1 MKVIADFNSS
11 QFAAIRTAHIFSV
24 HIYDGLTAVLLGGLY
39 LIWCD
44 IDIVTNSAETLVL
57 VLVYV
62 YFIKNFVADY
72 CHSIDAISVGKGSL
86 EKLKNTFN
94 MLVNPE
100 TSRVRTID
108 TRVLLSMNNCRF
120 KGQDEAVFTI
130 DVSKGEVLGV
140 SGKHMKTLCYA
151 ILGHLE
157 CKDGILRQRGV
168 TGFFAEDPFISIGSV
183 KDNILMGSDF
193 DAKRYY
199 NAVTMTKLND
209 DVLLALGADEL
220 PIENLD
226 LTKQQK
232 QRIALARAVY
242 SDRDVYLF
250 DEPFKSAVF
259 SSNVLQMFANVVH
272 HIISTDPN
280 KAVIICSTNA
290 QILNISQKVYD
301 TTENVI
307 YSRADYERISAA
319 SYHEG
324 AVHYSF
330 ENVKGCNQN
339 ALTVYKVPSRFHVQI
354 VQENHATH
362 HDESTEHLI
371 SSEKRFDRLEMGF
384 FNLLFVSLL
393 TFLNA
398 VIYVFLIVGFIFVV
412 RSSYIEP
419 WLEVVAIVAFIA
431 AFIVELI
438 QKIYLA
444 KLLEIR
450 QKKFHKMIFE
460 KLLNTSLDYLC
471 GTNIADIINWFSIT
485 FYSRKYLIKLLPT
498 L

>member
-1 MKVIADFNSS
+1 M
-11 QFAAIRTAHIFSV
+11 Q
-24 HIYDGLTAVLLGGLY
+24 IYDGLTAILLGGLY

-72 CHSIDAISVGKGSL
+72 CHSIEAISNGKGSL
-86 EKLKNTFN
+86 QKLKNSFT

-120 KGQDEAVFTI
+120 KSQEDAIFTI

-140 SGKHMKTLCYA
+140 SGKHMKTLNYA

-157 CKDGILRQRGV
+157 CKEGILRQRGV
-168 TGFFAEDPFISIGSV
+168 TGFFAEDPFICIGSV

-193 DAKRYY
+193 DSQRYY
-199 NAVTMTKLND
+199 NAVTLTKLNE
-209 DVLLALGADEL
+209 DVLLAVGADEL

-242 SDRDVYLF
+242 SDRDMYLF

-272 HIISTDPN
+272 HIVSTDPN
-280 KAVIICSTNA
+280 KAVIICSLNS
-290 QILNISQKVYD
+290 QILNICQKVYD
-301 TTENVI
+301 TNENIV

-330 ENVKGCNQN
+330 ENVKGCSQN
-339 ALTVYKVPSRFHVQI
+339 ALTAYKVPSRFHVQI
-354 VQENHATH
+354 VHENHSPH

-371 SSEKRFDRLEMGF
+371 SREKHVEKFTLGF
-384 FNLLFVSLL
+384 FNLVILSLL
-393 TFLNA
+393 SFFNV
-398 VIYVFLIVGFIFVV
+398 VIYIFLVIAFIFVV
-412 RSSYIEP
+412 RKSYIEP
-419 WLEVVAIVAFIA
+419 WLEFAFLG
-431 AFIVELI
+431 AFIVVFVVELI
-438 QKIYLA
+438 HKVYLA

-471 GTNIADIINWFSIT
+471 GTNIADIINWFSIS
-485 FYSRKYLIKLLPT
+485 FHSRKW
-498 L
+498 